1 MAFLLVVVLLVLCI
15 AIATTRRKTKQPSS
29 AFPLSNLPDAIQAK
43 IVQSHLD
50 TKSRVAFAIAKKDG
64 FDNPQDLKKALYTQ
78 DPKRV
83 QCLELLCQLGEGNF
97 DTGDLFI
104 TLANDHIEIDVIHMG
119 SDDLLIN
126 NFIASS
132 NLEHQ
137 WFFTTQEIADET
149 GVPNAIHIY
158 HNSHLETRVAVYNML
173 LDIFEALNNTPTTWW
188 SNKDKQHVYNK
199 FIAAFKA

>member
-83 QCLELLCQLGEGNF
+83 QCLELLCLLRGADVGHRLRREPHCQ
-97 DTGDLFI
+97 
-104 TLANDHIEIDVIHMG
+104 NDRRAEWRRV
-119 SDDLLIN
+119 
-126 NFIASS
+126 
-132 NLEHQ
+132 Q
-137 WFFTTQEIADET
+137 QEQGCA
-149 GVPNAIHIY
+149 
-158 HNSHLETRVAVYNML
+158 
-173 LDIFEALNNTPTTWW
+173 
-188 SNKDKQHVYNK
+188 
-199 FIAAFKA
+199 